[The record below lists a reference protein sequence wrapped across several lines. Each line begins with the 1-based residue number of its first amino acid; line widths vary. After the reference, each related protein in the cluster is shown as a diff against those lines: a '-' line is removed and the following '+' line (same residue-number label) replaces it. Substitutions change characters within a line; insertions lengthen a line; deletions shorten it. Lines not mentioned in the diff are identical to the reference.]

1 MSTGPGEQGLGS
13 WGAGIMSRAPQPCPR
28 WAPILGDNSLWAPAE
43 DPGHSNIGK
52 PPCLMFPCT
61 WAWSV
66 LALVPLLT
74 PPPIAAEC
82 VPWEFP
88 EALSCLSWSP
98 LCSVSISLSSPL
110 VMGTELAALTGECP
124 LPIPL
129 SPHRSNQSLEP
140 KSLPHPEPGS

>member
-1 MSTGPGEQGLGS
+1 
-13 WGAGIMSRAPQPCPR
+13 
-28 WAPILGDNSLWAPAE
+28 
-43 DPGHSNIGK
+43 
-52 PPCLMFPCT
+52 MFPCT

-74 PPPIAAEC
+74 PSPIAAEC

-98 LCSVSISLSSPL
+98 LCNVSISLSSPL

-129 SPHRSNQSLEP
+129 SPHRSNQSCLTLSRGAEA
-140 KSLPHPEPGS
+140 KVVRHS